1 MMSLKW
7 LAKIFFFQM
16 VVVEALFK
24 ERFLKEGTI
33 IPLSH
38 KWEKVQ
44 NMLIG
49 QTWNSRDLQMEQ
61 VQT

>member
-1 MMSLKW
+1 MSLKW
-7 LAKIFFFQM
+7 LIEILPFQM
-16 VVVEALFK
+16 AVVEILFK
-24 ERFLKEGTI
+24 ERFLKEGSI

-49 QTWNSRDLQMEQ
+49 QAWNSKDLQMEQ
-61 VQT
+61 VQM

>member
-1 MMSLKW
+1 M
-7 LAKIFFFQM
+7 AEIVPFQM
-16 VVVEALFK
+16 AVVEILLK
-24 ERFLKEGTI
+24 EKFLKEWSI

-49 QTWNSRDLQMEQ
+49 QAWNSKDLQMEQ
-61 VQT
+61 VQM